1 LVLEPPVTCEEGIGI
16 VTLASSPVVPKDDEV
31 PVGVL
36 GVVVVS
42 PMKESVGVVVL
53 GKAVRGVI
61 VSVPVSVSEVVGK
74 RSVVVLVLV
83 GKPAAAVEELEDI

>member
-1 LVLEPPVTCEEGIGI
+1 
-16 VTLASSPVVPKDDEV
+16 
-31 PVGVL
+31 VGVL

-53 GKAVRGVI
+53 GKAVRGMV

-74 RSVVVLVLV
+74 RSVVGLVLV
-83 GKPAAAVEELEDI
+83 GKMAVSVGMIDI